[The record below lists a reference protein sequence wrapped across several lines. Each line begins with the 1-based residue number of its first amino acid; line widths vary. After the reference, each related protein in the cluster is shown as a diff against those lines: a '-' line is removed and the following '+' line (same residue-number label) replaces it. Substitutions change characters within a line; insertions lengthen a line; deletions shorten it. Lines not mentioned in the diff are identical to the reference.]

1 MILERIKKTF
11 EFQRR
16 SVHGPVPLWGVLN
29 GIFILYPLV
38 FLPFW
43 GLGLGLEVLKNPSL
57 YKFLVIAGIVT
68 WILNLVFL
76 LDLKRGI
83 LTSFGT
89 YLMYLTGH
97 IYIIIGFG
105 AMSGDHNFIGLK
117 LSLPL
122 IQSIIVIVV
131 MSCLVNLDSE
141 EIISQKASKFMLNFV
156 FAPPLIISCVCIFLA
171 IIGYEYFWGWGVSL
185 FSMTF
190 GHLFYATWFIIIYAY
205 QHRNDVEETTPIKHI
220 EVSSDMIQDKEFDR
234 DRFRKEK
241 KHD

>member
-1 MILERIKKTF
+1 MIIERVKKFF

-38 FLPFW
+38 FTGFW
-43 GLGLGLEVLKNPSL
+43 LAGLRILKNPAL
-57 YKFLVIAGIVT
+57 HQGLIITGIVV

-76 LDLKRGI
+76 LDLRRGI

-97 IYIIIGFG
+97 VYAIIAFNSL
-105 AMSGDHNFIGLK
+105 SGDHSFIGLK

-141 EIISQKASKFMLNFV
+141 EVISQKASKVMLNFV
-156 FAPPLIISCVCIFLA
+156 FAPPLIISCICIFLA

-185 FSMTF
+185 LSMTF
-190 GHLFYATWFIIIYAY
+190 GYLFYATWFIIIYAY
-205 QHRNDVEETTPIKHI
+205 QHRHDIKETRPIKHI
-220 EVSSDMIQDKEFDR
+220 EVSSDLIQNKEFDKN
-234 DRFRKEK
+234 RFKKEK

>member
-11 EFQRR
+11 EFQSR
-16 SVHGPVPLWGVLN
+16 SVQGPVPLWGVVC
-29 GIFILYPLV
+29 GIIIFYPLV
-38 FLPFW
+38 FFMILA
-43 GLGLGLEVLKNPSL
+43 GGLEVLKNPSL
-57 YKFLVIAGIVT
+57 YKTLLIAGIVI

-97 IYIIIGFG
+97 VYAIVGFS
-105 AMSGDHNFIGLK
+105 AMSGDHSFIGLK

-122 IQSIIVIVV
+122 IYALVIIIV
-131 MSCLVNLDSE
+131 MSCLVDLESK
-141 EIISQKASKFMLNFV
+141 EIISEKAGKIMLNFV
-156 FAPPLIISCVCIFLA
+156 MGPPLILSTCFILLGFFGYDFLM
-171 IIGYEYFWGWGVSL
+171 GWGMSL
-185 FSMTF
+185 FLMIF
-190 GHLFYATWFIIIYAY
+190 GQFLYATWFYIIYAY

-234 DRFRKEK
+234 DRFRKK
-241 KHD
+241 K

>member
-1 MILERIKKTF
+1 MTIERIKKFF
-11 EFQRR
+11 EFQGR

-29 GIFILYPLV
+29 GIFILYPIA
-38 FLPFW
+38 FFMFMA
-43 GLGLGLEVLKNPSL
+43 GGLEVLKNEDL
-57 YKFLVIAGIVT
+57 YQGLLIAGIVV

-76 LDLKRGI
+76 LDLRRGI

-141 EIISQKASKFMLNFV
+141 EIISQKASKVMLNFV

-190 GHLFYATWFIIIYAY
+190 GHLFYATWFYIIYAY
-205 QHRNDVEETTPIKHI
+205 QHRHDVEETRPIKHI
-220 EVSSDMIQDKEFDR
+220 KVNPDIFSNKEFDR
-234 DRFRKEK
+234 DRFK
-241 KHD
+241 K

>member
-1 MILERIKKTF
+1 MILERIIKSF
-11 EFQRR
+11 EFQRKGI
-16 SVHGPVPLWGVLN
+16 HGPVPLWGVLN
-29 GIFILYPLV
+29 GIFILYPIA
-38 FLPFW
+38 FFMFMA
-43 GLGLGLEVLKNPSL
+43 GGLEVLKNEDL
-57 YKFLVIAGIVT
+57 YQGLLITGIVV
-68 WILNLVFL
+68 WVLNLVFL

-156 FAPPLIISCVCIFLA
+156 FAPPLILSCVCIFLA

-205 QHRNDVEETTPIKHI
+205 QHRHDVEEETSIKHI
-220 EVSSDMIQDKEFDR
+220 KVNPDMISNREFDR
-234 DRFRKEK
+234 DRFSRKVTK
-241 KHD
+241 DD

>member
-1 MILERIKKTF
+1 MIIERVKKFF

-38 FLPFW
+38 FTGFW
-43 GLGLGLEVLKNPSL
+43 LAGLRILKNPAL
-57 YKFLVIAGIVT
+57 HQGLIITGIVV

-97 IYIIIGFG
+97 VYAIIAFNSL
-105 AMSGDHNFIGLK
+105 SGDHSFISLK
-117 LSLPL
+117 IFLPL
-122 IQSIIVIVV
+122 IFAIIVVIVGT
-131 MSCLVNLDSE
+131 CLVNLDSE
-141 EIISQKASKFMLNFV
+141 EILSEKAVKNVYNFL
-156 FAPPLIISCVCIFLA
+156 FGPPVILSLCFIFLGM
-171 IIGYEYFWGWGVSL
+171 IGYDYFMGWGISL
-185 FSMTF
+185 FLMIF
-190 GHLFYATWFIIIYAY
+190 GQFLYATWFYIIYAY
-205 QHRNDVEETTPIKHI
+205 QHRNDVEETAPIRHI
-220 EVSSDMIQDKEFDR
+220 GVSSDMIQNKEFDR

-241 KHD
+241 

>member
-11 EFQRR
+11 EFQRSR
-16 SVHGPVPLWGVLN
+16 IKGPVPLWGVLN

-38 FLPFW
+38 FTGFW
-43 GLGLGLEVLKNPSL
+43 LAGLRILKNPAL
-57 YKFLVIAGIVT
+57 HQGLIITGIVV

-76 LDLKRGI
+76 LDLRRGI

-97 IYIIIGFG
+97 VYAIIAFNSL
-105 AMSGDHNFIGLK
+105 SGDHSFIGLK

-141 EIISQKASKFMLNFV
+141 EIISQKASKVMLNFV
-156 FAPPLIISCVCIFLA
+156 FAPPLILSCICIFLA
-171 IIGYEYFWGWGVSL
+171 MIGYDYFMGWGMSL

-205 QHRNDVEETTPIKHI
+205 QHRHDIKETRPIKHI
-220 EVSSDMIQDKEFDR
+220 EVSSDLIQNKEFDKN
-234 DRFRKEK
+234 RFKKEK

>member
-1 MILERIKKTF
+1 MIIERVKKFF

-38 FLPFW
+38 FTGFW
-43 GLGLGLEVLKNPSL
+43 LAGLRILKNPAL
-57 YKFLVIAGIVT
+57 HQGLIITGIVV

-76 LDLKRGI
+76 LDLRRGI

-97 IYIIIGFG
+97 VYAIIAFNSL
-105 AMSGDHNFIGLK
+105 SGDHSFIGLK

-141 EIISQKASKFMLNFV
+141 EVISQKASKVMLNFV
-156 FAPPLIISCVCIFLA
+156 FAPPLIISCICIF
-171 IIGYEYFWGWGVSL
+171 
-185 FSMTF
+185 FSDN
-190 GHLFYATWFIIIYAY
+190 WI
-205 QHRNDVEETTPIKHI
+205 
-220 EVSSDMIQDKEFDR
+220 
-234 DRFRKEK
+234 
-241 KHD
+241 

>member
-1 MILERIKKTF
+1 MIIERVKKFF

-38 FLPFW
+38 FTGFW
-43 GLGLGLEVLKNPSL
+43 LAGLRILKNPAL
-57 YKFLVIAGIVT
+57 HQGLIITGIVV

-97 IYIIIGFG
+97 VYAIIAFNSL
-105 AMSGDHNFIGLK
+105 SGDYSFIGLK

-141 EIISQKASKFMLNFV
+141 EIISQKASKVMLNFV
-156 FAPPLIISCVCIFLA
+156 FAPPLILSCICIFLA
-171 IIGYEYFWGWGVSL
+171 MIGYDYFMGWGMSL

-205 QHRNDVEETTPIKHI
+205 QHRNDVKEIRPIKHI
-220 EVSSDMIQDKEFDR
+220 EVSSDLIQNKEFDR
-234 DRFRKEK
+234 DRFK
-241 KHD
+241 K

>member
-57 YKFLVIAGIVT
+57 YQFLVITGIVT

-76 LDLKRGI
+76 LDLKRGV

-97 IYIIIGFG
+97 VYAIVVFSSL
-105 AMSGDHNFIGLK
+105 SGDHNFIGLK

-122 IQSIIVIVV
+122 IYALVIIIV
-131 MSCLVNLDSE
+131 MSCLVDLDSE
-141 EIISQKASKFMLNFV
+141 EIISAKAIRNVYNFV
-156 FAPPLIISCVCIFLA
+156 MGPPLILSLCCVFL
-171 IIGYEYFWGWGVSL
+171 GMLGHEYFWGWGMSFL
-185 FSMTF
+185 FMTM
-190 GHLFYATWFIIIYAY
+190 GPYLYRTWFYIIYAY

-220 EVSSDMIQDKEFDR
+220 EVSSDMIQDKEFDK
-234 DRFRKEK
+234 DRFRKEIK
-241 KHD
+241 

>member
-1 MILERIKKTF
+1 MIIERVKKFF

-38 FLPFW
+38 FTGFW
-43 GLGLGLEVLKNPSL
+43 LAGLRILKNPAL
-57 YKFLVIAGIVT
+57 HQGLIITGIVV

-76 LDLKRGI
+76 LDLRRGI

-97 IYIIIGFG
+97 VYAIIAFNSL
-105 AMSGDHNFIGLK
+105 SGDHSFIGLK

-141 EIISQKASKFMLNFV
+141 EVISQKASKVMLNFV
-156 FAPPLIISCVCIFLA
+156 FAPPLIISCICIFLA

-185 FSMTF
+185 LSMTF

-205 QHRNDVEETTPIKHI
+205 QHRHDIKETRPIKHI
-220 EVSSDMIQDKEFDR
+220 EVSSDLIQNKEFDKN
-234 DRFRKEK
+234 RFKKEK

>member
-11 EFQRR
+11 EFQR
-16 SVHGPVPLWGVLN
+16 SKIQGPVPLWGVLN

-38 FLPFW
+38 FTGFW
-43 GLGLGLEVLKNPSL
+43 LAGLNILKNPAL
-57 YKFLVIAGIVT
+57 YQGLIITGIVV

-76 LDLKRGI
+76 LDLRRGI

-97 IYIIIGFG
+97 IYAIITFNSL
-105 AMSGDHNFIGLK
+105 SGDHSFIGLK

-131 MSCLVNLDSE
+131 MSCLVDLDSE
-141 EIISQKASKFMLNFV
+141 EVISQKASKFMLNFV

-185 FSMTF
+185 LSMTF
-190 GHLFYATWFIIIYAY
+190 GQFLYATWFIIIYAY
-205 QHRNDVEETTPIKHI
+205 QHRNDVEETTPIRHI

>member
-1 MILERIKKTF
+1 MIIERVKKFF

-38 FLPFW
+38 FTGFW
-43 GLGLGLEVLKNPSL
+43 LAGLRILKNPAL
-57 YKFLVIAGIVT
+57 HQGLIITGIVV

-76 LDLKRGI
+76 LDLRRGI

-97 IYIIIGFG
+97 VYAIIAFNSL
-105 AMSGDHNFIGLK
+105 SGDHSFIGLK

-141 EIISQKASKFMLNFV
+141 EVISQKASKVMLNFV
-156 FAPPLIISCVCIFLA
+156 FAPPLIISCICIFLA
-171 IIGYEYFWGWGVSL
+171 IIGYEYFWGWGMSL

-205 QHRNDVEETTPIKHI
+205 QHRHDIKETRPIKHI
-220 EVSSDMIQDKEFDR
+220 EVSSDLIQNKEFDKN
-234 DRFRKEK
+234 RFKKEK

>member
-11 EFQRR
+11 EFQRSR
-16 SVHGPVPLWGVLN
+16 IKGPVPLWGVLN
-29 GIFILYPLV
+29 GIFILYPIS
-38 FLPFW
+38 FLAFFA
-43 GLGLGLEVLKNPSL
+43 GGLEVLNNPSL
-57 YKFLVIAGIVT
+57 YQGLIMTGIVV
-68 WILNLVFL
+68 WVLNLVFL

-97 IYIIIGFG
+97 IYIIIGSG

-122 IQSIIVIVV
+122 IQSIIVIAV
-131 MSCLVNLDSE
+131 MSCLVDLDSE
-141 EIISQKASKFMLNFV
+141 EVISQKASKVMLNFV

-171 IIGYEYFWGWGVSL
+171 MFGYEYFWGWGASL
-185 FSMTF
+185 LSMAF
-190 GHLFYATWFIIIYAY
+190 GQAVYLPWFYIIYAY
-205 QHRNDVEETTPIKHI
+205 QHRHDIEETRPIKHI
-220 EVSSDMIQDKEFDR
+220 KVNPDMISNREFDS
-234 DRFRKEK
+234 DRFKKEK

>member
-1 MILERIKKTF
+1 MTIERIKKFF

-29 GIFILYPLV
+29 GIFILYPIAFFMFV
-38 FLPFW
+38 A
-43 GLGLGLEVLKNPSL
+43 GGLEVLKNEDL
-57 YKFLVIAGIVT
+57 YQVLLIAGIVV

-131 MSCLVNLDSE
+131 MSCLVDLDSE
-141 EIISQKASKFMLNFV
+141 EIISQKASKVMLNFV

-171 IIGYEYFWGWGVSL
+171 IFGYEYFWGWGASL
-185 FSMTF
+185 LSMTF
-190 GHLFYATWFIIIYAY
+190 GQAVYLPLFCIIYAY
-205 QHRNDVEETTPIKHI
+205 QHRHDVEETRPIKHI
-220 EVSSDMIQDKEFDR
+220 EVSSDLIQNKEFDKN
-234 DRFRKEK
+234 RFKKEK

>member
-1 MILERIKKTF
+1 MTIERIKKFF

-29 GIFILYPLV
+29 GIFILYPIA
-38 FLPFW
+38 FFMFMA
-43 GLGLGLEVLKNPSL
+43 GGLEVLKNEDL
-57 YKFLVIAGIVT
+57 YQGLLIAGIVV

-105 AMSGDHNFIGLK
+105 VMSGDHNFIGLK

-122 IQSIIVIVV
+122 IYALVIIIV
-131 MSCLVNLDSE
+131 MSCLVDLDSE
-141 EIISQKASKFMLNFV
+141 EIISAKAIRNVYNFV
-156 FAPPLIISCVCIFLA
+156 MGPPLILSLCCVFL
-171 IIGYEYFWGWGVSL
+171 GMLGHEYFWGWGVSL
-185 FSMTF
+185 
-190 GHLFYATWFIIIYAY
+190 LFMIMGPYLYRTWFYIIYAY
-205 QHRNDVEETTPIKHI
+205 QHRHDIEETRPIKHI
-220 EVSSDMIQDKEFDR
+220 EVSSDLIQNKEFDR
-234 DRFRKEK
+234 DRFK
-241 KHD
+241 K

>member
-11 EFQRR
+11 EFQR
-16 SVHGPVPLWGVLN
+16 SKIQGPVPLWGVLN
-29 GIFILYPLV
+29 GIFILYPIA
-38 FLPFW
+38 FLAFFA
-43 GLGLGLEVLKNPSL
+43 GGLEVLNNPTL
-57 YKFLVIAGIVT
+57 YQTLLITGIVV
-68 WILNLVFL
+68 WVLNLVFL

-97 IYIIIGFG
+97 IYIIIGFS

-131 MSCLVNLDSE
+131 MSCLVDLDSE
-141 EIISQKASKFMLNFV
+141 EVISQKASKFMLNFV

-171 IIGYEYFWGWGVSL
+171 IIGYEYFWGWGMSL
-185 FSMTF
+185 LSMAF
-190 GHLFYATWFIIIYAY
+190 GQAVYLPWFHIIYAY
-205 QHRNDVEETTPIKHI
+205 QHRNDVEETTPIRHI